1 MCRPMLSVGA
11 DSTLGLW
18 CGAMDLTGRLH
29 EALDEMVNATDR
41 LLATV
46 DGMRE
51 EQLHE
56 PSRLPGWTRGHILTH
71 IARNADG
78 LANLAHWARTG
89 DETPMYAGDSRDR
102 DIEAGAGR
110 HLGDQRLDLADSGER
125 LLQAFADFPPEALG
139 REVIMRSGA
148 TAAGWELPLLRVRE
162 VEIHHV
168 DLGLGYTPADWSP
181 AFVTRTLDQLATF
194 FLSARNSPVRELVAT
209 DGQGRWE
216 VGTTGPALAGPA
228 AGLLAWLTGRS
239 RGEGLVLD
247 GGGEVPAAPR
257 WA

>member
-1 MCRPMLSVGA
+1 M
-11 DSTLGLW
+11 DS
-18 CGAMDLTGRLH
+18 AMDSAMDSSGLTGRLH
-29 EALDEMVNATDR
+29 ESLDEMVNATDR
-41 LLATV
+41 LLETV
-46 DGMRE
+46 DGMTE

-56 PSRLPGWTRGHILTH
+56 PSRLPGWTRGHVLTH

-89 DETPMYAGDSRDR
+89 EETPMYPGDSRDR

-125 LLQAFADFPPEALG
+125 LLQAFADFPPEALR
-139 REVIMRSGA
+139 REAPLRSGA
-148 TAAGWELPLLRVRE
+148 TAEGWELPVLRIRE

-168 DLGLGYTPADWSP
+168 DLGLGYTPAHWSP
-181 AFVTRTLDQLATF
+181 AFVTRTLDQLAPF
-194 FLSARNSPVRELVAT
+194 FLSARDAAVRELVAT
-209 DGQGRWE
+209 DTPGEGGRWE
-216 VGTTGPALAGPA
+216 IGTTGPALAGPA
-228 AGLLAWLTGRS
+228 AALLAWLTGRS